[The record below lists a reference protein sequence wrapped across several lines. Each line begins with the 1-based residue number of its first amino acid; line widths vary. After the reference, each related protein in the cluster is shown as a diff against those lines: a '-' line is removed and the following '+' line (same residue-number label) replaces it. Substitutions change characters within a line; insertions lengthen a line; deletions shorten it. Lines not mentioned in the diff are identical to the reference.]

1 MNFDRTNWRNEKI
14 VTPQEAVNITARLRA
29 EGRRLVT
36 TNGSFDLLH
45 AGHLDQLEEA
55 RRQGDALF
63 VGLNTD
69 AAVRNAK
76 GPNRPLVPEAA
87 RAALLAALT
96 CVDYVV
102 IMPGSYAEEP
112 MLSLLESV
120 RPHVHVNGPDYG
132 PPPTWV
138 EWPTMQKHQ
147 TSGHTVLR
155 RNDLSTSALVR
166 AIRAE
171 TVQ

>member
-1 MNFDRTNWRNEKI
+1 MNFDRTNWRHEKI
-14 VTPQEAVNITARLRA
+14 VTPGEAARIAARLRA

-63 VGLNTD
+63 VGVNTD
-69 AAVRNAK
+69 AAVRAAK
-76 GPNRPLVPEAA
+76 GPHRPLISEEA

-96 CVDYVV
+96 CVDYVM

-120 RPHVHVNGPDYG
+120 LPHVHVNGPDYG
-132 PPPTWV
+132 PPRHWV
-138 EWPTMQKHQ
+138 EWPSMQKHQ
-147 TSGHTVLR
+147 TNGHTVLR
-155 RNDLSTSALVR
+155 RNDLSTSALIHR
-166 AIRAE
+166 IR
-171 TVQ
+171 TMNVP